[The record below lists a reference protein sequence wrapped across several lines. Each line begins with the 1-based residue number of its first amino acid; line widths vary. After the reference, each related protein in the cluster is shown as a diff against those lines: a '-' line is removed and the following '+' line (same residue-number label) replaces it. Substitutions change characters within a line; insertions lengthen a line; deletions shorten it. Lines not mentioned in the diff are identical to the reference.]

1 MCGRRRKL
9 CRGSVD
15 EGGDEERMG
24 GGTDCTRPSL
34 GGGWVSGGAGRR
46 CPRRSRRGCDKGG
59 CVGGARRR

>member
-24 GGTDCTRPSL
+24 GGLTVHVRL
-34 GGGWVSGGAGRR
+34 WAEGG
-46 CPRRSRRGCDKGG
+46 
-59 CVGGARRR
+59 